1 MPLPPDDLVN
11 AMVDDIKKDAEAR
24 MARSVEALR
33 QELGKIRTGRAHARL
48 LDHVT
53 VSYYGSDVPLNQV
66 ASITVSDPR
75 TLAVSPWEKKIIP
88 DVEKAIVRSDLGLNP
103 VTGSD
108 VIRVPLPPLTEERRK
123 EMTRVVRQEAEQ
135 ARIAVRNIR
144 RSANQHLKALIKEEH
159 LPEDAEK
166 RAEAEIQKL
175 TDRHIARIRF
185 GARGEGARSDGRSDP
200 A

>member
-1 MPLPPDDLVN
+1 MPPPPDDPVN

-75 TLAVSPWEKKIIP
+75 TLAISPWEKKIIP

-123 EMTRVVRQEAEQ
+123 EMTRVVRHEAEQ
-135 ARIAVRNIR
+135 ARVAVRNVR

-175 TDRHIARIRF
+175 TDRHIARIDSVL
-185 GARGEGARSDGRSDP
+185 EEKEHDLMEV
-200 A
+200 

>member
-1 MPLPPDDLVN
+1 
-11 AMVDDIKKDAEAR
+11 MVDDIKKVAEAR

-75 TLAVSPWEKKIIP
+75 TLAISPWEKKIIP

-135 ARIAVRNIR
+135 ARIAVRNVR

-159 LPEDAEK
+159 LPVDAEK

-175 TDRHIARIRF
+175 TDRHIARIDSVL
-185 GARGEGARSDGRSDP
+185 EEKEHDLMEV
-200 A
+200 